1 MIEPINITHL
11 AMDMKARST
20 PEFNL
25 AEVSKNL
32 IENSSASFLPVSY
45 GTFCGNIGVIK
56 MKCQSSD
63 P

>member
-1 MIEPINITHL
+1 MNHL

-20 PEFNL
+20 PEFTL

-45 GTFCGNIGVIK
+45 GTFCGIVEVIRL
-56 MKCQSSD
+56 MYQCSYS
-63 P
+63 